1 LSADLPE
8 SSAIS
13 MPHSLEAEKEILAAI
28 LIDPASMDVAL
39 EAEMDGEHF
48 YLERHALVFDAMRTL
63 YEQSGSIDEITL
75 RDTMRDLNTWERA
88 GSSRTL
94 AELLDRAGTT
104 SNLSHYCEIVLGKA
118 MLRKMIEAART
129 IEVEGVQGVTDVQ
142 EFLDASEQA
151 VFEVLEKR
159 AHTSLRRVSEVVKT
173 AIQRIAL
180 VADSDDSVTGL
191 SSGYRDLDRL
201 TQGFQDGDL
210 VIIAGRP
217 AMGKTSFA
225 LNIASNA
232 AIRDGASVGLFSLE
246 MPAEQLATRLLATE
260 ARLDVSNLRGGML
273 KEEDWPR
280 LTEAANRLH
289 QAPIFIDDSPGISPA
304 SIRAKCRRLK
314 RQHGLDLVI
323 IDYLQLMQS
332 GRRETSREQ
341 EISAI
346 SRNLKGLAKDLSV
359 PVLALSQLNRGVES
373 RTDKRPLMSDLR
385 ESGAIE
391 QDADLIAFIYR
402 EEVYKKDI
410 EESLRGI
417 AEVIVG
423 KHRNG
428 PTGIVKLKFWKA
440 WTRFDNL
447 SQRDDGF

>member
-1 LSADLPE
+1 
-8 SSAIS
+8 
-13 MPHSLEAEKEILAAI
+13 
-28 LIDPASMDVAL
+28 
-39 EAEMDGEHF
+39 F
-48 YLERHALVFDAMRTL
+48 YMERHALVFDAMKTL
-63 YEQSGSIDEITL
+63 YEQSGSIDEVTL
-75 RDTMRDLNTWERA
+75 RDTMKTVGSWERA
-88 GSSRTL
+88 GGNRTL

-104 SNLSHYCEIVLGKA
+104 SNLPHYCEIVQGKA
-118 MLRKMIEAART
+118 MIRRMIETART
-129 IEVEGVQGVTDVQ
+129 IEVEGIQGVSDVQ
-142 EFLDASEQA
+142 SFLDASEQS

-159 AHTSLRRVSEVVKT
+159 AQTSMRKVSEVVKS
-173 AIQRIAL
+173 AIERIAL

-191 SSGYRDLDRL
+191 SSGYRDLDKL
-201 TQGFQDGDL
+201 TQGLQDGDL
-210 VIIAGRP
+210 VIIAARP
-217 AMGKTSFA
+217 AMGKTSFV
-225 LNIASNA
+225 LNIAANA
-232 AIRDGASVGLFSLE
+232 AIRSGASVGLFSLE
-246 MPAEQLATRLLATE
+246 MPAKQLATRLLATE

-280 LTEAANRLH
+280 LTEAANKLH
-289 QAPIFIDDSPGISPA
+289 QATIFIDDTPGISPA

-373 RTDKRPLMSDLR
+373 RTDKRPLMSDPR

-402 EEVYKKDI
+402 EEVYNQEL

-417 AEVIVG
+417 AELIVA

-428 PTGIVKLKFWKA
+428 PTGTVKLKF
-440 WTRFDNL
+440 
-447 SQRDDGF
+447 